1 MKNTQWQT
9 VMFAA
14 IIFLLMGFGV
24 SLWALYEH
32 NTKLAVGGV
41 ILMATVCVSWW
52 FWVMYII
59 RSMMRMTDNTL
70 KNVAEIKESIEHLK
84 ILLTEDK

>member
-1 MKNTQWQT
+1 MKNTNWQT

-32 NTKLAVGGV
+32 NTTLAVGGV

-70 KNVAEIKESIEHLK
+70 KNVAEIKTDIQHLK